1 MEYKKL
7 ESSDIDGFVEN
18 RIEFVTSI
26 RNIENVDLFR
36 EKTIQYIKKHINS
49 NSLIIYVAV
58 DNKKIVSSCML
69 CIFETIPLPS
79 GYNGKMGE
87 LLNVY
92 TKQAYRRQVHS
103 ANLIKLLIGEAKLK
117 GISKIVLDYTDEGYS
132 LYKSLGFKDLDRKM
146 EYRL

>member
-7 ESSDIDGFVEN
+7 ESSDIDAFVEN

-49 NSLIIYVAV
+49 DNLIIYVAV

-79 GYNGKMGE
+79 NYNGKTGE

-92 TKQAYRRQVHS
+92 TKQAYRRQGHS